1 MSIKKKIELEI
12 DATSLGALENQLEGV
27 NQELKEV
34 ELGSDRFKELT
45 KQSQLLNKEITK
57 INNEIEGF
65 QFEDKIMAADGA
77 AKIFGGSLSAAVGT
91 LGALGIESEA
101 FGEFEQKA
109 ASAIAVGLGIKD
121 VSEGFGQVA
130 IAAKKS
136 GIATK
141 LFGTTTKKALIATG
155 LGVFVVA
162 LGTIIAYWDDI
173 NKGVKRFLS
182 NAPFIGK
189 AVDAVKGAFD
199 SLFEAAKPILTF
211 LGILPSE
218 AEIAQQKIKDLTSQT
233 VQELEREIA
242 LATAAGNKSARDMF
256 NLRKRLMEAELQ
268 QMRDNND
275 EKETIFKKET
285 ELLALEAVEQKRLRE
300 EALGN
305 VQREK
310 VETVNAIEA
319 KGLATVETNAKI
331 QTSGDDLAAHVQ
343 NTRDEDAAREDELAK
358 YKLSIAANQLGQISN
373 LLGENS
379 AAGKA
384 AAIAS
389 ATINSYLAFTDVLK
403 TPTTLPEPFGSIQK
417 IISAGTVLA
426 SGIATVKNIVSV
438 KTPPSKK
445 GGGGAGRGAI
455 PSATGA
461 PAPPSFNIV
470 GASETNQLA
479 QVIGGQEQQPVK
491 AFVVSNEVTNAQALD
506 RNIVNSASLG

>member
-12 DATSLGALENQLEGV
+12 DATSLGSLENQLEGV

-141 LFGTTTKKALIATG
+141 LFGNTTKTALIATG
-155 LGVFVVA
+155 LGAFVVA

-199 SLFEAAKPILTF
+199 SLFEAAKPILKF

-233 VQELEREIA
+233 VQDLEREIA
-242 LATAAGNKSARDMF
+242 IATAAGNKSARQMY
-256 NLRKRLMEAELQ
+256 NLRKQLMQAELQ

-285 ELLALEAVEQKRLRE
+285 ALLALEAAEQKRLRE

-310 VETVNAIEA
+310 VETVSAIEA
-319 KGLATVETNAKI
+319 KGLATIETNAVI

-343 NTRDEDAAREDELAK
+343 NMRDEDADREDALAK
-358 YKLSIAANQLGQISN
+358 YKLGLAADQLGQISN

-389 ATINSYLAFTDVLK
+389 ATINTYLAFTDVLK

-417 IISAGTVLA
+417 VISAGTVLA
-426 SGIATVKNIVSV
+426 SGLATVKQIVGV

-445 GGGGAGRGAI
+445 GGGGRGAA
-455 PSATGA
+455 PSA

-470 GASETNQLA
+470 GASDTSQLA
-479 QVIGGQEQQPVK
+479 QTIGDKDQQPVK
-491 AFVVSNEVTNAQALD
+491 AYVVSNDVTSAQSLD
-506 RNIVNSASLG
+506 RNIVESASLG